1 MGASPLPPG
10 TGMVVG
16 FTAGFILG
24 VISAPI
30 VLLTLPLI
38 AIATPGPP

>member
-10 TGMVVG
+10 TGMAAG
-16 FTAGFILG
+16 FTAGFVLG

-30 VLLTLPLI
+30 ILLALPLI